1 MKRQE
6 PVLDLSCRGR
16 HPKTVHEEVPMDSL
30 FEIARVVLVA
40 IAHGVTLGV
49 LARRREGDGSRI
61 LIKRGDFRRIRDI
74 FFAWTFSSKA

>member
-49 LARRREGDGSRI
+49 LARRREGDGSGQEHGLPAAGRTDS
-61 LIKRGDFRRIRDI
+61 LHERQQGLRR
-74 FFAWTFSSKA
+74 